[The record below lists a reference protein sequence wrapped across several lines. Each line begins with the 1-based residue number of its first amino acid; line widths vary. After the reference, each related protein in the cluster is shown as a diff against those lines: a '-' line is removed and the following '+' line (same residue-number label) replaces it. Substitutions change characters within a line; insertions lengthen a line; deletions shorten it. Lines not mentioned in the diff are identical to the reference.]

1 MQNTSQREKNACL
14 TVIRGGRDKERLKY
28 FHYLNRAEIR
38 KNGQVIGITMGKIQ
52 LIGEDIST
60 PADLTTTSESK
71 TDPR

>member
-1 MQNTSQREKNACL
+1 MSPCKDKPEQNSEAEAQRQK
-14 TVIRGGRDKERLKY
+14 RLKY

-38 KNGQVIGITMGKIQ
+38 KNGQAIGNTAGNTQ
-52 LIGEDIST
+52 DTGEDIST

>member
-1 MQNTSQREKNACL
+1 MSPCKDKPEQKSEAEAQRQK
-14 TVIRGGRDKERLKY
+14 RLKY

-52 LIGEDIST
+52 LIGEDMST

>member
-1 MQNTSQREKNACL
+1 MQNTSQRERIACL
-14 TVIRGGRDKERLKY
+14 NVMCGGRDKERLKY

-38 KNGQVIGITMGKIQ
+38 KNGQAMGNTAGNTQ
-52 LIGEDIST
+52 DTGEDIST

>member
-1 MQNTSQREKNACL
+1 MSPCKDKPEQKSEAETQ
-14 TVIRGGRDKERLKY
+14 DKERLKY

-52 LIGEDIST
+52 FIGEDIST
-60 PADLTTTSESK
+60 PADLTATRESK

>member
-1 MQNTSQREKNACL
+1 MSPCKDKPEQKSEAEAQRQK
-14 TVIRGGRDKERLKY
+14 RLKY

-38 KNGQVIGITMGKIQ
+38 KNGQAIGNTAGNTQ
-52 LIGEDIST
+52 DTGEDIST